1 MKGVEGSFWP
11 SERLLTRG
19 VLCSSESVIRFMSVF
34 WVSVCYEE
42 SQNNKWTEPVTPQPQ
57 FNLRCGTEH
66 RGEAVVWF
74 SHRRPWVTEC
84 IGLHSARLPACCKPI
99 HIDFLIMFTYIP
111 RVPSWAPN
119 GCCGTWTI
127 YIFRS
132 GVLWQNEWTGHVEK
146 GGGYATKKEGGVLS
160 D

>member
-1 MKGVEGSFWP
+1 MKGVEGSFWPSERLLTRGVLFWP

-74 SHRRPWVTEC
+74 SHRRP
-84 IGLHSARLPACCKPI
+84 
-99 HIDFLIMFTYIP
+99 
-111 RVPSWAPN
+111 
-119 GCCGTWTI
+119 
-127 YIFRS
+127 
-132 GVLWQNEWTGHVEK
+132 
-146 GGGYATKKEGGVLS
+146 
-160 D
+160 